1 MTNFGLFI
9 FCFSIYIYLFWYK
22 LNKVFL
28 YFCQPIMSHICCVNL
43 QEMCSLQC
51 SLHEV
56 NKGEQTRVVV
66 DSQVTQ
72 HGGSREFL
80 IVQ

>member
-1 MTNFGLFI
+1 MEQFLDTASHGLN
-9 FCFSIYIYLFWYK
+9 SLPTGNGY
-22 LNKVFL
+22 
-28 YFCQPIMSHICCVNL
+28 CCVNL

>member
-1 MTNFGLFI
+1 
-9 FCFSIYIYLFWYK
+9 
-22 LNKVFL
+22 
-28 YFCQPIMSHICCVNL
+28 
-43 QEMCSLQC
+43 MCSLQC

-72 HGGSREFL
+72 HNAPTYPKLVQLDDLSKGGKEAGRHVHRTVFQCGN
-80 IVQ
+80 VRAQFRNP

>member
-1 MTNFGLFI
+1 MKNEFYAIMQASGAGLRNLEHF
-9 FCFSIYIYLFWYK
+9 
-22 LNKVFL
+22 
-28 YFCQPIMSHICCVNL
+28 CCVNL
-43 QEMCSLQC
+43 QEMSSLQC

>member
-1 MTNFGLFI
+1 
-9 FCFSIYIYLFWYK
+9 
-22 LNKVFL
+22 
-28 YFCQPIMSHICCVNL
+28 
-43 QEMCSLQC
+43 MCSLQC

-56 NKGEQTRVVV
+56 NKEEQTRVVV

>member
-1 MTNFGLFI
+1 
-9 FCFSIYIYLFWYK
+9 
-22 LNKVFL
+22 
-28 YFCQPIMSHICCVNL
+28 
-43 QEMCSLQC
+43 MCSLQC

-56 NKGEQTRVVV
+56 IKGEQTRVAL
-66 DSQVTQ
+66 DSRVTQ